1 LGLELKMDVT
11 IGVSGVAV
19 ATLEVAEVVVVGITV
34 AYSFLVKGMS
44 TT

>member
-1 LGLELKMDVT
+1 LRLELEMGVT

-19 ATLEVAEVVVVGITV
+19 ATLEAAEVVVVGVMV
-34 AYSFLVKGMS
+34 ANSFLVKGMS